1 MPAHT
6 LRTIMAMTNSY
17 ARRRRRRSNA
27 GSTAIPF
34 MITVLISLIVF
45 GAVALYFYNKLSEK
59 TNKLTPMQATTER
72 ITNDDINT
80 ILFLLD
86 PDEESR
92 KTAVMLLHFDPVRK
106 QIYCIGMPLELQV
119 ELDGRLM
126 TIGACYDNHGI
137 AQLKSALSQTLGET
151 VDRYIQLNSFSFQT
165 LVNIFG
171 NPKCTVDIRD
181 DGLQKSKTPVTL
193 DIEAYETLL
202 TSNQYLMETERCTKI
217 GLTVSQLLNDCISP
231 EEARDSEE
239 ADGGDRIAKNL
250 DSYFNSVI
258 NVVTTDITAFDFDKH
273 KHAISYMFE
282 SAMAPARCIS
292 LACDPGENGTLV
304 ISDYS
309 MEDIR
314 QAFVRLDLPGLE
326 NDDKDES
333 SALPVM
339 EPAASPSDA
348 SSAEAPADAA
358 PAPSGVTPTD
368 YADDEDD
375 EDEDPGELGD
385 DPLAVDIP
393 ADEAVP
399 PADQ

>member
-1 MPAHT
+1 
-6 LRTIMAMTNSY
+6 MAMTNSY
-17 ARRRRRRSNA
+17 ARRRRRRSSA

-80 ILFLLD
+80 ILFVLD
-86 PDEESR
+86 PDTEPR
-92 KTAVMLLHFDPVRK
+92 KNAVMLMHFDPVRK
-106 QIYCIGMPLELQV
+106 QIYCIGLPLELQV

-137 AQLKSALSQTLGET
+137 AQLKAALSQTLGET
-151 VDRYIQLNSFSFQT
+151 VDRYIQLNSFGFQA

-181 DGLQKSKTPVTL
+181 DGLQKSKVPVTL

-202 TSNQYLMETERCTKI
+202 TSNQYLSETERCTKI

-231 EEARDSEE
+231 EEARDSQE

-292 LACDPGENGTLV
+292 LACEPGENSTLV

-326 NDDKDES
+326 GDDKDES

-339 EPAASPSDA
+339 EPAAAPSDA
-348 SSAEAPADAA
+348 APADAA
-358 PAPSGVTPTD
+358 PVSSADTPSDFG
-368 YADDEDD
+368 D
-375 EDEDPGELGD
+375 EDEGDEEDDGELGD

-399 PADQ
+399 AE